1 MKEYDLETEVNLL
14 LDYLQEEGPYWQLR
28 IVKRMLD
35 EMCRMERIIN
45 PSWYWSKEYLG
56 IEDV

>member
-1 MKEYDLETEVNLL
+1 LKEYDLETEVNLL